1 MSNKEKQ
8 RLRRQDKQR
17 QLRKIKSQ
25 SPWQKLESGGTV
37 ESCLVSGG
45 WRESGAAAVVFV
57 LRELNG
63 RAAVVSF
70 EIDAWC
76 RGLHNAAGRTDVSDL
91 KVDEILTRMR
101 QDMDA
106 VKVSAEEGRK
116 LVASGIRFAK
126 ENHFRL
132 PADWQKFA
140 AAVGVKEWSDADLSQ
155 FRKEGKLWFVGELD
169 DLTSAYLGDVDEFL
183 GRQGVHI
190 VARSKDGQEMDVSL
204 MRTKLETMKALMAE
218 ALQPFLDK
226 TIAWC
231 RQRNEE
237 PSVLLAKVA
246 ERMSVGISLSLALME
261 EWKPERLADG
271 LQGAMDVYLS
281 TLGASDKEEANRGVM
296 QFLKCMDETNSKAAW
311 VEALTR
317 VQEAMVEREAEA
329 SGGE

>member
-25 SPWQKLESGGTV
+25 SPWQKVETEGTV

-57 LRELNG
+57 LREPNG

-101 QDMDA
+101 QDTDA
-106 VKVSAEEGRK
+106 VKVPPEEGRK
-116 LVASGIRFAK
+116 LVASGIRFAQ
-126 ENHFRL
+126 ENLFRL
-132 PADWQKFA
+132 PRDWQKFA
-140 AAVGVKEWSDADLSQ
+140 AAVGVTQWSDADLSQ

-169 DLTSAYLGDVDEFL
+169 GLERAYLGDADAFID
-183 GRQGVHI
+183 RPDVHI
-190 VARSKDGQEMDVSL
+190 VVISKGGEEMDWSHIHG
-204 MRTKLETMKALMAE
+204 KLETMKASMAG
-218 ALQPFLDK
+218 ALQPFVDK

-246 ERMSVGISLSLALME
+246 ERMSVGISLSLALMD

-271 LQGAMDVYLS
+271 LQGAMNVYLS
-281 TLGASDKEEANRGVM
+281 TLGASEKEAANRGM
-296 QFLKCMDETNSKAAW
+296 GQFLKCMDETNSKDAW
-311 VEALTR
+311 VGAVTR
-317 VQEAMVEREAEA
+317 VQETLVEREAEA